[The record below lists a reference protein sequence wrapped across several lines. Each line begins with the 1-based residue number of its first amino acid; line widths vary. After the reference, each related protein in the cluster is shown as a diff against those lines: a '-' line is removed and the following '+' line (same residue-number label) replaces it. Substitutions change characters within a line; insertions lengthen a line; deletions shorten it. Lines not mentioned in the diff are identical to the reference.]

1 MTKPMTKPTM
11 KYSMKIPSDESCVLS
26 PGLGIASSVVG
37 LPQTIERRIEK
48 KRVKTFILFLIF

>member
-1 MTKPMTKPTM
+1 MTKPTM

-26 PGLGIASSVVG
+26 PGLGIASSAVG

-48 KRVKTFILFLIF
+48 KRVKKVILII

>member
-1 MTKPMTKPTM
+1 M

-26 PGLGIASSVVG
+26 PGLGIASSAVG

-48 KRVKTFILFLIF
+48 KRVKKVILII